1 MVASRDQRLAFLC
14 TDGVSPQTIY
24 FPSCFTIFSTG
35 VCFILIFTCMPFRFD
50 QAEYGNLM

>member
-24 FPSCFTIFSTG
+24 FPSCFKIFSTG
-35 VCFILIFTCMPFRFD
+35 VCFILNFRCMPFRSD